1 MGGMSWDMLSLRFN
15 ITRLLDEFYSCL
27 STFPTK
33 DLENKRQMSQALD
46 WIYNDY
52 STFFFL
58 SQPRLTNWL
67 LLKAK
72 ANSGQVSHHG

>member
-27 STFPTK
+27 SAFPTK

-46 WIYNDY
+46 
-52 STFFFL
+52 
-58 SQPRLTNWL
+58 
-67 LLKAK
+67 
-72 ANSGQVSHHG
+72 